1 MDLKKPPAKPTNNMF
16 DLEQSIADWRRQ
28 MLAAGIKT
36 PVPLEELEI
45 HLREEIERQM
55 KSGLNAQHAF
65 EFAVQK
71 TGQGYVLNAEF
82 AKVDGVGNPAQ
93 RERWFVSF
101 ILVGV
106 VIPLGA
112 YTLLKNEMSL
122 TWRLLGFADLAVIAL
137 AVPGCQFISRSFPV
151 VPNKRVRTAIGL
163 AFGLLSMAGMVAF
176 MNFILPSFE
185 LTEGQLTVVVLW
197 GLTLMAALGA
207 VWAGLEEAARR
218 HEAMTDS

>member
-1 MDLKKPPAKPTNNMF
+1 MF
-16 DLEQSIADWRRQ
+16 DPEKSIADWREQ

-65 EFAVQK
+65 EFAVRK
-71 TGQGYVLNAEF
+71 IGQGYVLNAEF
-82 AKVDGVGNPAQ
+82 AKVGGARKSAQ
-93 RERWFVSF
+93 WERWLASF
-101 ILVGV
+101 ILAGV
-106 VIPLGA
+106 AIPLGA
-112 YTLLKNEMSL
+112 YALLKNEMSL

-137 AVPGCQFISRSFPV
+137 VVPGCQFISRSFPV

-163 AFGLLSMAGMVAF
+163 AFGLSGMAGMVAF
-176 MNFILPSFE
+176 MNFILPDFE
-185 LTEGQLTVVVLW
+185 LTEGQLTVAVLW
-197 GLTLMAALGA
+197 GLTSMAALGA

-218 HEAMTDS
+218 HEAATDS